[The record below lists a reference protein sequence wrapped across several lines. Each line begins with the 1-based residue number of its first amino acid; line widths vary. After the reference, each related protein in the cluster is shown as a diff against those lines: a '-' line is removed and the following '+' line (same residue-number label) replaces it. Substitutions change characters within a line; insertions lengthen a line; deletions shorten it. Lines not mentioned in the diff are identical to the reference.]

1 MEAVFEVFGGEAG
14 LGVGVEVGA
23 ACGHLLE
30 FGVGAAAGEIAEAE
44 VVAVEEEGD
53 VAFGGEGEVAAKE
66 VYACGRGGGLGGAE
80 AVRGRGRAGALRRL
94 AQRRI
99 FPRDF
104 MGFEVCRRCCFQR
117 GVPVFF
123 GAARMFTASLAVAKS
138 PSS

>member
-1 MEAVFEVFGGEAG
+1 MATEEAG
-14 LGVGVEVGA
+14 DVGG
-23 ACGHLLE
+23 
-30 FGVGAAAGEIAEAE
+30 F
-44 VVAVEEEGD
+44 
-53 VAFGGEGEVAAKE
+53 GEGEVVAEE
-66 VYACGRGGGLGGAE
+66 VEGGMWLRSRAC
-80 AVRGRGRAGALRRL
+80 GRGRAGALRRL